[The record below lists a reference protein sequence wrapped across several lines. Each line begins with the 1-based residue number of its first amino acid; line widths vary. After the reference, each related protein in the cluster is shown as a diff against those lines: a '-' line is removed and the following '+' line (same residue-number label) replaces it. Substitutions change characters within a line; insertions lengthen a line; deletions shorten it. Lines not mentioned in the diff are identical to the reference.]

1 MSGKDFSQIFES
13 RYAAFIIWTIFIVA
27 FIIVPFVY
35 VPLKFLIGR
44 ICRRCRSIAFIR
56 GLLQDSDEVGS
67 DGPVYSVWDVEYV
80 HLSHSTKNQISEIRT
95 REISK
100 CLTDFSMELSVENM
114 ITRHRDKDDLSN
126 KEECD
131 TSLETSDEESQP
143 RAAPNDDIEAPV
155 EFSNSDEANYT
166 HICLPLP
173 GYNKNGMRKPKKKP
187 TIRSSTQNK
196 RMMGLALFRRER
208 KEDSKQAKALSDV
221 DDSAK
226 VMEENSIQ
234 QKDDRR
240 EVPIFCAICL
250 GEYETSERV
259 CWSSNTECT
268 HVFHHDCMLQWLK
281 SLGKRACKMQRFSE
295 NPSVNQVMNFAT
307 ECPCCRQSFID
318 KSVDVGVDEDDENV

>member
-1 MSGKDFSQIFES
+1 MSSNSEYSPTFD
-13 RYAAFIIWTIFIVA
+13 FIIWGMIA
-27 FIIVPFVY
+27 FVFMVMPY
-35 VPLKFLIGR
+35 LSVPLKHLIGR
-44 ICRRCRSIAFIR
+44 ICRYL
-56 GLLQDSDEVGS
+56 GLSSDYQQDTNEVDSDGRPLNRE
-67 DGPVYSVWDVEYV
+67 YSSLPD
-80 HLSHSTKNQISEIRT
+80 SAKNQIHEIRA
-95 REISK
+95 REISNR
-100 CLTDFSMELSVENM
+100 LADFSMELSAENM
-114 ITRHRDKDDLSN
+114 ITRHHDEDGHDNDDLSN

-155 EFSNSDEANYT
+155 EFSNSDEAIYT

-208 KEDSKQAKALSDV
+208 KDDSKQAKALSDV